1 MLAGIFSSDAMV
13 IEAAADY
20 LKAYA
25 IDCLFT
31 AIFFCYIGFYNG
43 IGMTKFVMIQGIIGA
58 FCVRVPVS
66 WFMSR
71 RAGATLFDIGLAT
84 PFSSILQP
92 GMYVISEK
100 EKMGIGYRVN
110 VFRNVVCPSA
120 KNCAKMSKEDFVREG
135 YD

>member
-13 IEAAADY
+13 R
-20 LKAYA
+20 
-25 IDCLFT
+25 
-31 AIFFCYIGFYNG
+31 
-43 IGMTKFVMIQGIIGA
+43 IIGA

-84 PFSSILQP
+84 PFSSILQLVLCL
-92 GMYVISEK
+92 GCMLVSEK

>member
-1 MLAGIFSSDAMV
+1 MV

-43 IGMTKFVMIQGIIGA
+43 IGMTKFVMMSQGIIGA

-66 WFMSR
+66 YFMSLR
-71 RAGATLFDIGLAT
+71 EGATLFGIGLAT
-84 PFSSILQP
+84 PMSSILQLVLCL
-92 GMYVISEK
+92 GCMLYLRKKKWV
-100 EKMGIGYRVN
+100 
-110 VFRNVVCPSA
+110 
-120 KNCAKMSKEDFVREG
+120 
-135 YD
+135 

>member
-1 MLAGIFSSDAMV
+1 MV

-84 PFSSILQP
+84 PFSSILQLVLCL
-92 GMYVISEK
+92 GCMLYLRK
-100 EKMGIGYRVN
+100 KNGYRIPCKR
-110 VFRNVVCPSA
+110 FQECGLSVC
-120 KNCAKMSKEDFVREG
+120 KKLC
-135 YD
+135 